1 MHSLRSHEGYI
12 LIDHRNSP
20 GVSDAIMVPQGLSPG
35 AGKGLFESATYTC
48 PYCETV
54 VIMNPDRS
62 RPRAYDRK
70 TDHYICDPCDA
81 LRLTG
86 AVMKPMKQIADELTD
101 RAAKAQ
107 ASEVFQSPVIS
118 VGVA

>member
-20 GVSDAIMVPQGLSPG
+20 GVPDAIMVPQGLIPG

-48 PYCETV
+48 PYCERV
-54 VIMNPDRS
+54 VILNPDRS
-62 RPRAYDRK
+62 RARAYDRK
-70 TDHYICDPCDA
+70 TDHYICDSCDA
-81 LRLTG
+81 LRSTG
-86 AVMKPMKQIADELTD
+86 AEMKPMKQIADELSN

-107 ASEVFQSPVIS
+107 SSECFQSPVIS
-118 VGVA
+118 LGVK